1 MSERPSNSPRG
12 ACMFERLDDLSFFV
26 HSRDTRPS
34 TSTGP
39 TASHSPSHSLELAS
53 SFKAERE
60 CIVVRTAGRIRQTAG
75 KESLAARDVSAVC
88 ARSSQQWQSPR
99 RKPLGWQS
107 HHPDKRVTKNADLRD
122 ETQTHVVRQP
132 GGHASTS
139 KTVHRDVKAAGHL
152 QCEKPGR
159 KHTCLQAATSEGV
172 RLRVDR
178 RGQAGWD
185 VHLTFVVL

>member
-1 MSERPSNSPRG
+1 
-12 ACMFERLDDLSFFV
+12 MFERLDDLSFFV

-139 KTVHRDVKAAGHL
+139 KTVHRDVKILREALKAGL
-152 QCEKPGR
+152 EMGPLLCVFFVPGPQTTYPFLRTYTR
-159 KHTCLQAATSEGV
+159 KS
-172 RLRVDR
+172 
-178 RGQAGWD
+178 
-185 VHLTFVVL
+185 